1 MNLLPLAL
9 LAAVAQPDP
18 TFTKDI
24 APILFEHCA
33 ACHRP
38 NQIGPFALLSH
49 ADAKKRA
56 ELIARVTT
64 KKMMPPWKPVGGEFI
79 DDRSLTEQ
87 QIATIKKWADA
98 GAPEGDPADLPPQ
111 PKFKDGWQLGT
122 PDLVLTMPKPFTIP
136 AEGDDIYQHFV
147 FPLDIEKTKYI
158 KAVEVLPGN
167 RKVAHHAAC
176 LLDSSGMARRLA
188 AKNVS
193 YNRFGNPGFLPSG
206 FTPGFVPG
214 QTARFLQDDFAIAV
228 KKGTDLV
235 LQMHYHPTGKEET
248 DQTTIGVYLS
258 DVKPARNIGLFV
270 VGTEA
275 IDIPAGAARHTLT
288 DRFTLPANFQVRD
301 IWAHMHLTGK
311 SVDVAAELPDGAT
324 KTLLRIDDWDFN
336 WQDVYR
342 YAKPFTLPKGTVVTA
357 TFVFDNSDQNPRNPN
372 SPPKR
377 IRWGERSDDEMAG
390 VLIVG
395 AAETW
400 QGEIAL
406 IGGVVGHVLEIAS
419 KRTRR

>member
-1 MNLLPLAL
+1 MNLVALAVL
-9 LAAVAQPDP
+9 TALGQADP
-18 TFTKDI
+18 TFAKDV

-33 ACHRP
+33 SCHRP

-56 ELIARVTT
+56 ELIARVTS
-64 KKMMPPWKPVGGEFI
+64 KKMMPPWKPVGGEFV
-79 DDRSLTEQ
+79 DDRSLTAE
-87 QIATIKKWADA
+87 QIATIKRWADA
-98 GAPEGDPADLPPQ
+98 GAPEGDPADLPPA

-147 FPLDIEKTKYI
+147 FPLSLDKTKYI

-167 RKVAHHAAC
+167 HKVAHHAAC
-176 LLDSSGMARRLA
+176 LLDSSGIARRRA
-188 AKNVS
+188 GKNGN
-193 YNRFGNPGFLPSG
+193 YARFGDPGFLPSG

-214 QTARFLQDDFAIAV
+214 QTPRFLQDDIAIPL
-228 KKGTDLV
+228 KKGTDFV

-248 DQTTIGVYLS
+248 DQTSVGLYLS
-258 DVKPARNIGLFV
+258 DKKPARNIAAFV

-288 DRFTLPANFQVRD
+288 DSFTLPANFEVRD
-301 IWAHMHLTGK
+301 IWAHMHLVGK
-311 SVDVAAELPDGAT
+311 SVEVVAELPDGTT
-324 KTLLRIDDWDFN
+324 KKLLTIDDWDFN
-336 WQDVYR
+336 WQDAYR
-342 YAKPFTLPKGTVVTA
+342 YAKPFTLPRGTVVKA
-357 TFVFDNSDQNPRNPN
+357 TFVFDNSDQNPRNPH
-372 SPPKR
+372 SPPQR
-377 IRWGERSDDEMAG
+377 VRWGERSTDEMAG
-390 VLIVG
+390 VLIG
-395 AAETW
+395 GTAETW

-419 KRTRR
+419 KRVR